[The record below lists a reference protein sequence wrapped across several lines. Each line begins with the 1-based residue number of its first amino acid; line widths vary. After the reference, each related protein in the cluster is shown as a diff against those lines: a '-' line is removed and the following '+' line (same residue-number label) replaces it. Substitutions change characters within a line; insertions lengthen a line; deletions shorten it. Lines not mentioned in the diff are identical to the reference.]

1 MSGLEVLRRPV
12 GDFPVRHPPGRK
24 TFDAITRKRKTTTA
38 HPSRAHAGLNDPGS
52 EIAGAHMAVVLIA
65 EDDEDIAVILTRLL
79 KRAGHTVLHE
89 PDGLAALD
97 SAVAHRPEV
106 VLTDLGMPRMDGLEL
121 ARAVR
126 SHPDLT
132 GTPIIMLSG
141 QLHPGDSQPA
151 EAGVCAVLLK
161 PCPNDR
167 VVATVGELAQRGAH
181 QHGHD
186 ASDCPRRSAVTA

>member
-1 MSGLEVLRRPV
+1 VNVAQKSGNSPAETVPE
-12 GDFPVRHPPGRK
+12 
-24 TFDAITRKRKTTTA
+24 RKRVVRFDGIA
-38 HPSRAHAGLNDPGS
+38 QNHYGLSVPGACCS
-52 EIAGAHMAVVLIA
+52 EQTGRQIAGAHMAVVLIA

-89 PDGLAALD
+89 PDGQAALE
-97 SAVAHRPEV
+97 SAVAKRPDI

-121 ARAVR
+121 TRELR
-126 SHPDLT
+126 SHPDLSEV
-132 GTPIIMLSG
+132 PIIMLSG

-167 VVATVGELAQRGAH
+167 VVAAVNEVAQSGPH
-181 QHGHD
+181 QHG
-186 ASDCPRRSAVTA
+186 AAAECPGQRVVTA

>member
-1 MSGLEVLRRPV
+1 
-12 GDFPVRHPPGRK
+12 
-24 TFDAITRKRKTTTA
+24 
-38 HPSRAHAGLNDPGS
+38 
-52 EIAGAHMAVVLIA
+52 MAVVLIA

-89 PDGLAALD
+89 PDGLAAFE
-97 SAVAHRPEV
+97 SAVANRPEV

-121 ARAVR
+121 TRAVR

-132 GTPIIMLSG
+132 GTPVVMLSG

-167 VVATVGELAQRGAH
+167 VVAMVGDLARHGAH
-181 QHGHD
+181 EHGQG
-186 ASDCPRRSAVTA
+186 ATDCPRQSVVNA